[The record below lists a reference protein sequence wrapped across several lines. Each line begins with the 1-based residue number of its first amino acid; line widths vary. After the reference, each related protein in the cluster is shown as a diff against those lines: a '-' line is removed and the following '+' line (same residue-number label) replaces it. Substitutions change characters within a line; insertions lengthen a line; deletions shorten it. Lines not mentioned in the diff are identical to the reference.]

1 MKGTFDSL
9 HYGHI
14 NLFKRAKSLGDYLNV
29 AISTDDF
36 NWNEKHK
43 NVTSV
48 MSKGKCL
55 LRQFYKLI

>member
-48 MSKGKCL
+48 MSREKHW
-55 LRQFYKLI
+55 